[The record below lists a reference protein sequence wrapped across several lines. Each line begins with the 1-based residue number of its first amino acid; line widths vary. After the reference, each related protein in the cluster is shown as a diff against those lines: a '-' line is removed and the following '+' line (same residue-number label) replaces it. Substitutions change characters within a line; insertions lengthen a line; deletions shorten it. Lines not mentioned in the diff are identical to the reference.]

1 MRNEMAKRVSLRYAR
16 QKNLSGI
23 SFSEGDWHI
32 GTLTIDVMSFVSDT
46 LIQQKVGEIVGS
58 LDTVKEI
65 EFDSEDEEVWACRED
80 ITLLLE
86 KYPKLVV
93 RGLVTVVD
101 VEESWLNGEFR
112 QIHS

>member
-32 GTLTIDVMSFVSDT
+32 GTLTIDVMSFISDT
-46 LIQQKVGEIVGS
+46 QRFEKVGEIVGS

-65 EFDSEDEEVWACRED
+65 EFDSEDEEVWAC
-80 ITLLLE
+80 
-86 KYPKLVV
+86 
-93 RGLVTVVD
+93 
-101 VEESWLNGEFR
+101 EFAVAVLPTSPAA
-112 QIHS
+112 IMPILPLSFDAGNVNVANV